1 MTKFVDKNYPETEK
15 FKGFMYIE
23 SDPTIKTT
31 FIKRKDVQ
39 NEFTQMLFDAYK
51 SPVSYPSS
59 LLDEMK
65 DIEDEY

>member
-39 NEFTQMLFDAYK
+39 NEFT
-51 SPVSYPSS
+51 
-59 LLDEMK
+59 
-65 DIEDEY
+65 